1 MVRIDGSHLPRW
13 RSRYRGSAK
22 RFRDQQRNQSEEV
35 SFLILCFSSDLR
47 FISMVCNVDA
57 FHIFCHE
64 CASYSPHSR
73 FSTICVLLTFSTTS
87 VLHTHHSEEKFDLLP
102 PDFPHFSFN
111 NHLCFDRFC
120 QKTSEN
126 VNKIS
131 WWRLSKRIKLEQ
143 RYLGWLK
150 RWPLCNWEVDSAC
163 SSPPPDLKCFF
174 WTSGLFL
181 VKKSAN

>member
-1 MVRIDGSHLPRW
+1 MSMRKAPQDENENEECTLKDDLGCMVRIDGSHLPRW

-102 PDFPHFSFN
+102 PDFPHFSFH
-111 NHLCFDRFC
+111 NHLCVDRFC

-131 WWRLSKRIKLEQ
+131 WLRLSKRIKLE
-143 RYLGWLK
+143 
-150 RWPLCNWEVDSAC
+150 
-163 SSPPPDLKCFF
+163 
-174 WTSGLFL
+174 
-181 VKKSAN
+181 